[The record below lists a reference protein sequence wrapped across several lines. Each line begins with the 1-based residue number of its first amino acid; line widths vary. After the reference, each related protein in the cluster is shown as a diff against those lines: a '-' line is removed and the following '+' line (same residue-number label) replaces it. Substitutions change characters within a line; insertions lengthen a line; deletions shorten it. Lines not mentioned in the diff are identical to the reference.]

1 MNDQYTPK
9 PVTEEDVLQALV
21 NLHKRVDRCMANDR
35 KPCGQD
41 LELLSKPLTEQL
53 EALRLDCILFAESE
67 AYGDWM
73 CDGADLNAE
82 RDAFLYEGG
91 EADHARYMKEHMAK
105 EPKQYGLANPQYVC
119 RDGFHEYVSTDLP

>member
-9 PVTEEDVLQALV
+9 PVTEEDVLQALID
-21 NLHKRVDRCMANDR
+21 LHKRVDRCMANDR

-53 EALRLDCILFAESE
+53 EVLRTDCLLFAESE
-67 AYGDWM
+67 AYGDWLS
-73 CDGADLNAE
+73 DGADLNAE

-91 EADHARYMKEHMAK
+91 EADYARYMKEHMAK
-105 EPKQYGLANPQYVC
+105 EPKQYGLSNPQYVSPF
-119 RDGFHEYVSTDLP
+119 GF